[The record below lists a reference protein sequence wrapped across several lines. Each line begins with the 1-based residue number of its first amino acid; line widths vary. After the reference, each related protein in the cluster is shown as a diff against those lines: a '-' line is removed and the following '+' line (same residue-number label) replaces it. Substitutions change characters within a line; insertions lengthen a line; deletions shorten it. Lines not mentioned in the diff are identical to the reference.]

1 MIKQNQ
7 GRIFQAGILVGIVF
21 LVLNSIEGWLSGGLY
36 VSSDPALWQEM
47 TGNWWLNMLVFNLVV
62 GLILALVY
70 TIVQNGIPDKGIG
83 KGIQYGFWVWL
94 AGTVPGLF
102 FTMLTMAVPTE
113 LVVVW
118 LISNLI
124 NLLVGG
130 IIISTLLKSPVE
142 QN

>member
-7 GRIFQAGILVGIVF
+7 GRIFQAGILTGVVL
-21 LVLNSIEGWLSGGLY
+21 LVLNSIEGWLSGSLY

-70 TIVQNGIPDKGIG
+70 AVIQNGIPDKGIG

-94 AGTVPGLF
+94 VGTVPGLF

-130 IIISTLLKSPVE
+130 IIISSLIKSPE
-142 QN
+142 GQN